1 MLYQIRDLRN
11 PLLLEHNNLL
21 LIISSFIFLLDW
33 ILNNEVQSI
42 LNKALMYKNKGNT
55 EKALKLLRQCK
66 ALNPKNPDVLNF
78 YGEGIEPKDIINAEH
93 HYALALVIHPGHE
106 KAMAN
111 RRRSLPKVKQLDLKM
126 LQRIEQKREALMKIP
141 EGNSALTRAK
151 LESYY
156 KHIYHSNG
164 IEGNT
169 MTLSMTRSI
178 LESGMAVGGKSVLE
192 HNEVLGMDA
201 ALKYINTTLLDNDSG
216 PVTIQQIMQIH
227 KRVLGYAQP
236 LDAGLF
242 RDSQVYVGEHI
253 PPSPYEV
260 QRYMESFQ
268 RWLLSRDIEHLHPIE
283 LAALAHYKL
292 VFIHPFTDGNGRTS
306 RLLMNLFLMK
316 AGYPPVI
323 MRKEDRFKYYQHLQ
337 TANLG
342 DVRPFIRFVAT
353 CTEETLDEYLS
364 SVTVGKLQMGG
375 DPSGNERTDIVDFK
389 DECFNPFHQTGSLTE
404 PGDDTLDNIPNRK
417 CPPKSENQE

>member
-1 MLYQIRDLRN
+1 
-11 PLLLEHNNLL
+11 
-21 LIISSFIFLLDW
+21 
-33 ILNNEVQSI
+33 
-42 LNKALMYKNKGNT
+42 MYKNKGNT
-55 EKALKLLRQCK
+55 EKAMKLLRQCK
-66 ALNPKNPDVLNF
+66 ALHPKNPDVLNF
-78 YGEGIEPKDIINAEH
+78 YGEGIEPKDVIIAEH

-111 RRRSLPKVKQLDLKM
+111 RRRSLPKVKELDLKM
-126 LQRIEQKREALMKIP
+126 LRRIEQKREALMKIP
-141 EGNSALTRAK
+141 EGNLALTRAK

-201 ALKYINTTLLDNDSG
+201 ALKYINTTLLNNSG
-216 PVTIQQIMQIH
+216 PVTIQQILQIH

-253 PPSPYEV
+253 PPSPYDV
-260 QRYMESFQ
+260 QRYMEAFQ
-268 RWLLSRDIEHLHPIE
+268 RWLLSRDVDHLHPIE

-364 SVTVGKLQMGG
+364 SVTVGKLQME
-375 DPSGNERTDIVDFK
+375 DPDGHARTDIVGFK
-389 DECFNPFHQTGSLTE
+389 DECFNPFHHTGSLTDPE
-404 PGDDTLDNIPNRK
+404 STQDIANKK
-417 CPPKSENQE
+417 CQQNLKKEDQEWNYYKIYSI